1 MRLTEALN
9 SLVIEKPKP
18 SAPPFEP
25 KLDRGPMQGMT
36 FPRAMA
42 ILRKHRWASLGI
54 FAGIMAAVTLGVFL
68 LPKSYQSESKLF
80 VRVGRESVG
89 LDPTATTGQT
99 ISVYESRE
107 NEINSVIDVLES
119 RIILETIVE
128 KLAPELAAGPP
139 AQETGEYSKIEFD
152 ALVRGLSQSI
162 AVSHSKKSNVITL
175 TAKAKSPEL
184 AQKVLK
190 EMLTAFQEQH
200 LKVNSTQGSFA
211 FFQRQKELLEQE
223 LFEARQELRDAK
235 NSFGLAS
242 VEGQRRS
249 LEEQILETK
258 SALMENERHIA
269 AATAELKALDRFMSE
284 LPQEIQAQKVTGF
297 FNDAH
302 EQTREQLHQLEIEYQ
317 HLLTKFTDRQANVR
331 AVKQKID
338 AAQAILRTNG
348 TGNQQQTT
356 SVNPAYQQIAFKQL
370 TEQSRV
376 ESLHAEAHA
385 LSKQLEKL
393 ERLQRELNDNEA
405 RLAGLEQTILQR
417 ETSFKANSEKFEEA
431 RINQELGKEQ
441 ISNVNIVQPATFL
454 PQPVSP
460 KKRIIL
466 ACGFLFASLTA
477 CGFGFVKELLAE
489 KAVADGA
496 QADARA

>member
-1 MRLTEALN
+1 
-9 SLVIEKPKP
+9 
-18 SAPPFEP
+18 
-25 KLDRGPMQGMT
+25 
-36 FPRAMA
+36 
-42 ILRKHRWASLGI
+42 
-54 FAGIMAAVTLGVFL
+54 
-68 LPKSYQSESKLF
+68 
-80 VRVGRESVG
+80 
-89 LDPTATTGQT
+89 
-99 ISVYESRE
+99 
-107 NEINSVIDVLES
+107 
-119 RIILETIVE
+119 
-128 KLAPELAAGPP
+128 
-139 AQETGEYSKIEFD
+139 
-152 ALVRGLSQSI
+152 
-162 AVSHSKKSNVITL
+162 
-175 TAKAKSPEL
+175 
-184 AQKVLK
+184 
-190 EMLTAFQEQH
+190 
-200 LKVNSTQGSFA
+200 
-211 FFQRQKELLEQE
+211 
-223 LFEARQELRDAK
+223 
-235 NSFGLAS
+235 